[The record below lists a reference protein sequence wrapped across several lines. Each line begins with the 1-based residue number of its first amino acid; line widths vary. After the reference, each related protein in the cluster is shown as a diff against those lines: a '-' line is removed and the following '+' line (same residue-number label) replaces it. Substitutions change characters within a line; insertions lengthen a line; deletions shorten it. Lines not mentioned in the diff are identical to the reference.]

1 LAIGTL
7 RRFSERGKRVPED
20 VSVVGYDDIFGADFC
35 SPPLTTVAAPIQ
47 DAGRRAI
54 DLLLGQL
61 NAQHGHDD
69 RHDVVLPTYLC
80 IRESTGQ
87 APQ

>member
-1 LAIGTL
+1 
-7 RRFSERGKRVPED
+7 
-20 VSVVGYDDIFGADFC
+20 VVGYDDIFGADFC

-47 DAGRRAI
+47 DTGRRAI
-54 DLLLGQL
+54 DLLLGRL
-61 NAQHGHDD
+61 NTPYGHD
-69 RHDVVLPTYLC
+69 RRQHNVVLPTYLR